1 MRSAPDC
8 PMLYCQL
15 WSRIAPRQWLD
26 RIVLVLERCG
36 VKNKLEV
43 RYQASTYASAFESK
57 NFLSVAR
64 KLLSSSF
71 ATHLQQVR
79 PWKSC
84 SSTFSP
90 ADISKLPMAKKG
102 KKQDNQPDV
111 VAAEVPNEEEES
123 NLSKSAMLKAKR
135 AAKKAKKP
143 SKTQDSDDDDK
154 FDIDTETPVKAGGG
168 TSVVTKTK
176 PINAFEALNNNAEE
190 EEEDD
195 EQEEES
201 AAPSNGF
208 STLALENNSGDD
220 SEDLSKK
227 KKKTSNKAIISKKV
241 QDDLSD
247 DEDDDPKMTRKE
259 KKRLREERKK
269 EKKSAAAKAEL
280 SDDEQE
286 EPEAGQ
292 IKRSSAANYAYA
304 SGQKLGP
311 DGTNPADGIAIT
323 GNLVSPDNSKD
334 LQIDK
339 LTVQAYGKALIK
351 ESDFSLVNGRRY
363 GLIAPNGSGKST
375 LLHAIACGLV
385 PRPAALDVYL
395 LDREY
400 APTEQTSIEAVLDIV
415 EREQRALE
423 DEMSELLDNP
433 DKNAVQLDYIN
444 SRLQELTTEGGETKV
459 KSILKGLGFR
469 EHMYNTLTK
478 DLSGGWRMRIAL
490 ARILFV
496 KPTLMML
503 DEPTNHLDLEAVV
516 WLEEYLLHE
525 THGQTLILTSH
536 SQDTLNEV
544 CTDII
549 HLHHQQLYTYPGNY
563 DSFTKVRAERDVL
576 LAKRARKQEKELNAL
591 KGKLNM
597 VGSEQ
602 QKQAQ
607 RKVKAMDKRQDKEK
621 AANSVL
627 EEELIQDKELV
638 IKFQDCGGGIPSPA
652 IKFRDVD
659 FAYPGRDTL
668 LHHMSFGLGL
678 DSRIALVGPN
688 GAGKTTLLKLILGKL
703 EPTTGDIQRDHH
715 LRLSHFHQHM
725 GDQLEMN
732 RSAVDWLCAVH
743 PTLGYNNHTMRGW
756 IGKYGLTGKSQVIPM
771 RQLSDGQRRR
781 VLFAHLGLLQ
791 PHMLCFDEP
800 TNALDLD
807 TIDALATAIN
817 TFDGGALIISHDFRL
832 IEQVAESVWIV
843 NDGEVTEFGG
853 TIRDYKE
860 QLKRAYQEQRALD
873 AKAEMGAGGAAL
885 AQADRDKKPV
895 TVLGL

>member
-1 MRSAPDC
+1 
-8 PMLYCQL
+8 
-15 WSRIAPRQWLD
+15 
-26 RIVLVLERCG
+26 
-36 VKNKLEV
+36 
-43 RYQASTYASAFESK
+43 
-57 NFLSVAR
+57 
-64 KLLSSSF
+64 
-71 ATHLQQVR
+71 
-79 PWKSC
+79 
-84 SSTFSP
+84 
-90 ADISKLPMAKKG
+90 MAKKG
-102 KKQDNQPDV
+102 KQQEPPK
-111 VAAEVPNEEEES
+111 EVSS
-123 NLSKSAMLKAKR
+123 NVEDDSTLSKSAQLKAKR
-135 AAKKAKKP
+135 AAKKSKKP
-143 SKTQDSDDDDK
+143 SKAADSDSDDIGIEGPVDDESLPAAK
-154 FDIDTETPVKAGGG
+154 STTPKNVFA
-168 TSVVTKTK
+168 SL
-176 PINAFEALNNNAEE
+176 EDEEDLESEE
-190 EEEDD
+190 EAVAPPTNGFGALSLEGENGNDD
-195 EQEEES
+195 EDED
-201 AAPSNGF
+201 F
-208 STLALENNSGDD
+208 S
-220 SEDLSKK
+220 SKK
-227 KKKTSNKAIISKKV
+227 KKKKSSTKSTKSKTTK
-241 QDDLSD
+241 DDLDSG
-247 DEDDDPKMTRKE
+247 DEGDSKLSRKE
-259 KKRLREERKK
+259 KKKSREDRKK
-269 EKKSAAAKAEL
+269 EKKAAAAKADL
-280 SDDEQE
+280 SDE
-286 EPEAGQ
+286 EVEETQPGQ
-292 IKRSSAANYAYA
+292 IKRSAAANYAYA

-323 GNLVSPDNSKD
+323 GNLMSPDNSKD

-339 LTVQAYGKALIK
+339 LTVQAYGKSLIK
-351 ESDFSLVNGRRY
+351 DSDFSLVNGRRY

-385 PRPAALDVYL
+385 PRPSALDVYL

-423 DEMSELLDNP
+423 DEMSELLDDP

-469 EHMYNTLTK
+469 EHMYATQTK

-516 WLEEYLLHE
+516 WLEEYLINE

-549 HLHHQQLYTYPGNY
+549 HLHHQQLYSYAGNY
-563 DSFTKVRAERDVL
+563 DTFTKVRAERDVL
-576 LAKRARKQEKELNAL
+576 LAKRARKQEKETNAL
-591 KGKLNM
+591 KSKLNM

-607 RKVKAMDKRQDKEK
+607 RKAKAMDKRQEKEK

-627 EEELIQDKELV
+627 EEELVQDRELV
-638 IKFQDCGGGIPSPA
+638 IKFQDCGGGIPDPA
-652 IKFRDVD
+652 IKFMDVD
-659 FAYPGRDTL
+659 FAYEGRETL
-668 LHHMSFGLGL
+668 LHNMSFGLGL
-678 DSRIALVGPN
+678 GSRVALVGPN

-703 EPTTGDIQRDHH
+703 DPTKGNIQRDHH

-725 GDQLEMN
+725 GDQLDMGK
-732 RSAVDWLCAVH
+732 SAVDWLCAVH

-756 IGKYGLTGKSQVIPM
+756 IGHYGLTGKSQVIPM

-807 TIDALATAIN
+807 TIDALAAAIN
-817 TFDGGALIISHDFRL
+817 NFDGGAIIISHDFRL
-832 IEQVAESVWIV
+832 IEQVAETVWIV
-843 NDGEVTEFGG
+843 NDGEVNEFDG
-853 TIRDYKE
+853 TIREYKD
-860 QLKRAYQEQRALD
+860 QLKASYQEQRALD
-873 AKAEMGAGGAAL
+873 AKAAMGAGGAAL
-885 AQADRDKKPV
+885 AEADKKAT
-895 TVLGL
+895 TVLGF

>member
-1 MRSAPDC
+1 MS
-8 PMLYCQL
+8 
-15 WSRIAPRQWLD
+15 
-26 RIVLVLERCG
+26 
-36 VKNKLEV
+36 
-43 RYQASTYASAFESK
+43 
-57 NFLSVAR
+57 
-64 KLLSSSF
+64 
-71 ATHLQQVR
+71 
-79 PWKSC
+79 
-84 SSTFSP
+84 
-90 ADISKLPMAKKG
+90 KKG
-102 KKQDNQPDV
+102 KKQEPVADV
-111 VAAEVPNEEEES
+111 AKVTPVGDEEAT
-123 NLSKSAMLKAKR
+123 LSKSAALKAKR
-135 AAKKAKKP
+135 AAKKA
-143 SKTQDSDDDDK
+143 SK
-154 FDIDTETPVKAGGG
+154 PVKIA
-168 TSVVTKTK
+168 
-176 PINAFEALNNNAEE
+176 
-190 EEEDD
+190 EEDD
-195 EQEEES
+195 DLGIDLEELDENPS
-201 AAPSNGF
+201 RSKFTKNDAPKNAFDMLNELEVHKEDEDEEDETSAPSNGF
-208 STLALENNSGDD
+208 GALTIENDEPGDD
-220 SEDLSKK
+220 QEQFNSKK
-227 KKKTSNKAIISKKV
+227 KSSSKATKSRKGD
-241 QDDLSD
+241 DDLSEN
-247 DEDDDPKMTRKE
+247 EDDNPKLSRKE
-259 KKRLREERKK
+259 KKKSREERKK
-269 EKKSAAAKAEL
+269 EKKSAAAKADL
-280 SDDEQE
+280 SDDDKE
-286 EPEAGQ
+286 ESQPGQ
-292 IKRSSAANYAYA
+292 IKRSAAANYAYA

-311 DGTNPADGIAIT
+311 DGTNPADGIAVT
-323 GNLVSPDNSKD
+323 GNLTSPDNSKD

-339 LTVQAYGKALIK
+339 LTVQAYGKSLIK
-351 ESDFSLVNGRRY
+351 ESDLSLINARRY

-385 PRPAALDVYL
+385 PRPTALDLYL

-415 EREQRALE
+415 EREQKALE
-423 DEMSELLDNP
+423 DEMAELLDDP

-525 THGQTLILTSH
+525 THGQTLVITSH
-536 SQDTLNEV
+536 SQETLNEV

-549 HLHHQQLYTYPGNY
+549 HLHHQKLYTYNGNY
-563 DSFTKVRAERDVL
+563 DTFTKVRAERDTL
-576 LAKRARKQEKELNAL
+576 LAKRARKQEKEMNAL
-591 KGKLNM
+591 KGKLSM

-607 RKVKAMDKRQDKEK
+607 RKVKAIDKKQDKEK
-621 AANSVL
+621 ASNSVL

-638 IKFQDCGGGIPSPA
+638 IKFADCGGGIPSPA

-659 FAYPGRDTL
+659 FAYPGRETL
-668 LHHMSFGLGL
+668 LTGMSFGLGL
-678 DSRIALVGPN
+678 ESRIALVGPN

-703 EPTTGDIQRDHH
+703 DPTHGDIQRDHH

-725 GDQLEMN
+725 GDQLDMN
-732 RSAVDWLCAVH
+732 KSAVDWLCAVH
-743 PTLGYNNHTMRGW
+743 PNLGYGSHAMRGW

-807 TIDALATAIN
+807 TIDALANAIN
-817 TFDGGALIISHDFRL
+817 EFDGGALIISHDFRL
-832 IEQVAESVWIV
+832 IEQVAEIVWIV
-843 NDGEVTEFGG
+843 NNGEVKQFDG
-853 TIRDYKE
+853 TIREYKD
-860 QLKRAYQEQRALD
+860 QLKKSYQEQRALD
-873 AKAEMGAGGAAL
+873 AKAEMGAGAAAL
-885 AQADRDKKPV
+885 AQAEKDKKPA

>member
-1 MRSAPDC
+1 
-8 PMLYCQL
+8 
-15 WSRIAPRQWLD
+15 
-26 RIVLVLERCG
+26 
-36 VKNKLEV
+36 
-43 RYQASTYASAFESK
+43 
-57 NFLSVAR
+57 
-64 KLLSSSF
+64 
-71 ATHLQQVR
+71 
-79 PWKSC
+79 
-84 SSTFSP
+84 
-90 ADISKLPMAKKG
+90 MAKKS
-102 KKQDNQPDV
+102 KQQEP
-111 VAAEVPNEEEES
+111 S
-123 NLSKSAMLKAKR
+123 NPPTKAGDDEASSLSKSALLKAKR
-135 AAKKAKKP
+135 AAKKSKKP
-143 SKTQDSDDDDK
+143 SKAQESDDDDK
-154 FDIDTETPVKAGGG
+154 FDIEGDKADTHQEADEEDALDSPVAAPTNGFG
-168 TSVVTKTK
+168 
-176 PINAFEALNNNAEE
+176 ALDGANDEIESEE
-190 EEEDD
+190 EEE
-195 EQEEES
+195 ES
-201 AAPSNGF
+201 APPSNAF
-208 STLALENNSGDD
+208 DALAIDDAADKDDDD
-220 SEDLSKK
+220 SDDFSKK
-227 KKKTSNKAIISKKV
+227 KKKKKISAKSSKSKDTKKI
-241 QDDLSD
+241 DSDEED
-247 DEDDDPKMTRKE
+247 DEDKPKLSRKD
-259 KKRLREERKK
+259 KKKSREDRKK
-269 EKKSAAAKAEL
+269 EKKAAAAKADL
-280 SDDEQE
+280 TDDEE
-286 EPEAGQ
+286 EVAQPGQ
-292 IKRSSAANYAYA
+292 IKRSAAANYAYA

-323 GNLVSPDNSKD
+323 GNLISADNSKD

-339 LTVQAYGKALIK
+339 LTVQAYGKSLIK
-351 ESDFSLVNGRRY
+351 ESDLSLVNGRRY

-385 PRPAALDVYL
+385 PRPTALDVYL

-415 EREQRALE
+415 EQEQKALE
-423 DEMSELLDNP
+423 DEMGELLDDP

-469 EHMYNTLTK
+469 EHMYDTLTK

-516 WLEEYLLHE
+516 WLEEYLINE

-544 CTDII
+544 CTDIL
-549 HLHHQQLYTYPGNY
+549 HLHHQHLYPYAGNY
-563 DSFTKVRAERDVL
+563 DTFTKVRAERDTL
-576 LAKRARKQEKELNAL
+576 LAKRARKQEKEMNAL

-597 VGSEQ
+597 IGSEQ

-607 RKVKAMDKRQDKEK
+607 RKAKAMDKRQDKEK

-627 EEELIQDKELV
+627 EEELVQDRELV

-659 FAYPGRDTL
+659 FAYPGRETL
-668 LHHMSFGLGL
+668 LHNMSFGLGL

-703 EPTTGDIQRDHH
+703 DPTGGDIQRDHH

-725 GDQLEMN
+725 GDQLDMGKT
-732 RSAVDWLCAVH
+732 AVDWLCAVH

-791 PHMLCFDEP
+791 PHMLMFDEP
-800 TNALDLD
+800 TNALDLE

-817 TFDGGALIISHDFRL
+817 NFDGGAIIISHDFRL
-832 IEQVAESVWIV
+832 IEQVAETVWIV
-843 NDGEVTEFGG
+843 NDGEVNEFDG
-853 TIRDYKE
+853 TIREYKD
-860 QLKRAYQEQRALD
+860 QLKASYQEQRALD
-873 AKAEMGAGGAAL
+873 AKAEIGSGGAAL
-885 AQADRDKKPV
+885 AAAEKDKKPA

>member
-1 MRSAPDC
+1 
-8 PMLYCQL
+8 
-15 WSRIAPRQWLD
+15 
-26 RIVLVLERCG
+26 
-36 VKNKLEV
+36 
-43 RYQASTYASAFESK
+43 
-57 NFLSVAR
+57 
-64 KLLSSSF
+64 
-71 ATHLQQVR
+71 
-79 PWKSC
+79 
-84 SSTFSP
+84 
-90 ADISKLPMAKKG
+90 MAKKA
-102 KKQDNQPDV
+102 KQQEPTKDV
-111 VAAEVPNEEEES
+111 PGTTEEDS
-123 NLSKSAMLKAKR
+123 TLSKSAQLKAKR
-135 AAKKAKKP
+135 AAKKSKKP
-143 SKTQDSDDDDK
+143 AKPADTDSDDNIGIEGPVDDED
-154 FDIDTETPVKAGGG
+154 FAT
-168 TSVVTKTK
+168 TKKTVPK
-176 PINAFEALNNNAEE
+176 NAFASLNDEEDNAESE
-190 EEEDD
+190 EE
-195 EQEEES
+195 
-201 AAPSNGF
+201 ATAPPSNGF
-208 STLALENNSGDD
+208 GALALEGDD
-220 SEDLSKK
+220 DDADDSDDFSAKRKK
-227 KKKTSNKAIISKKV
+227 KKSTAKVKSKASK
-241 QDDLSD
+241 DDLDS
-247 DEDDDPKMTRKE
+247 DEDDNPKLSRKE
-259 KKRLREERKK
+259 KKKSREDRKK
-269 EKKSAAAKAEL
+269 EKKAMAAKAEE
-280 SDDEQE
+280 SDDEA
-286 EPEAGQ
+286 EATQPGQ
-292 IKRSSAANYAYA
+292 IKKSAASNYAYA

-323 GNLVSPDNSKD
+323 GNLMSPDNSKD

-339 LTVQAYGKALIK
+339 LTVQAYGKSLIK
-351 ESDFSLVNGRRY
+351 DSDLSLVNGRRY

-385 PRPAALDVYL
+385 PRPSALDVYL

-415 EREQRALE
+415 EREQKALE
-423 DEMSELLDNP
+423 DEMGELLDDP

-469 EHMYNTLTK
+469 DHMYNTQTK

-516 WLEEYLLHE
+516 WLEEYLINE

-549 HLHHQQLYTYPGNY
+549 HLHHQQLYTYAGNY
-563 DSFTKVRAERDVL
+563 DTFTKVRAERDVL
-576 LAKRARKQEKELNAL
+576 LAKRARKQEKESNAL
-591 KGKLNM
+591 KSKLNM

-607 RKVKAMDKRQDKEK
+607 RKAKAMDKRQEKEK

-627 EEELIQDKELV
+627 EEELVQDRELV

-652 IKFRDVD
+652 IKFMDVD
-659 FAYPGRDTL
+659 FGYEGRDTL
-668 LHHMSFGLGL
+668 LHNMSFGLGL

-688 GAGKTTLLKLILGKL
+688 GAGKTTLLKLILAKL
-703 EPTTGDIQRDHH
+703 DPTRGSIQRDHH

-725 GDQLEMN
+725 GDQLDMN

-756 IGKYGLTGKSQVIPM
+756 IGHYGLTGKSQIIPM

-817 TFDGGALIISHDFRL
+817 NFDGGAIIISHDFRL
-832 IEQVAESVWIV
+832 IEQVAETVWIV
-843 NDGEVTEFGG
+843 NEGQVNEFDG
-853 TIRDYKE
+853 TIREYKD
-860 QLKRAYQEQRALD
+860 QLKASYQEQRALD
-873 AKAEMGAGGAAL
+873 AKAAMGAGGAAL
-885 AQADRDKKPV
+885 AEAEKKPT